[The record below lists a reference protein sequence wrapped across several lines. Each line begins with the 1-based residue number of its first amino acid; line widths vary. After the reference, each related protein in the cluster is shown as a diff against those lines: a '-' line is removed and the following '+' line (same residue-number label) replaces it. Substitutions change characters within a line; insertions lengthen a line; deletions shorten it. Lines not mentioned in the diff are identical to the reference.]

1 MDQKKKKLR
10 SLTRIFLL
18 WGILFLLL
26 PGCRTNIAARSDT
39 QEKTLRNR
47 EILVGNSL
55 LEAFRKN
62 DFTALTGILAAY
74 GGPIPARKDFLHSQ
88 KEFSKQFG
96 EMISY
101 CYLTDLETPLFRN
114 CAARLQ
120 EKKAAAAVMHFL
132 QPAVLVA
139 LLILCTAYLVDGS
152 FNPFLYFRF

>member
-47 EILVGNSL
+47 EILVGKSL

-114 CAARLQ
+114 CLFIVTLERKGENDRKIRQELLFRL
-120 EKKAAAAVMHFL
+120 VMTERGRNGKPQIVGMGF
-132 QPAVLVA
+132 
-139 LLILCTAYLVDGS
+139 
-152 FNPFLYFRF
+152 F